1 MENDQVSIRDKFKI
15 GQSVLF
21 NDKKMKIIMV
31 DFIEEKIGLMDLID
45 QTRLVQKMIDCKWI

>member
-1 MENDQVSIRDKFKI
+1 LENDQVSIRDKFKI